1 MECGAMECLTTQHI
15 SLHRSIYKVYPD
27 LSGSPINLRLFDVTH
42 GLRVNLCRDI
52 DAGADST
59 FKCNS
64 SAAAVD
70 TTKDFIKI
78 PSRSCWSQ
86 NLRCPEPFA
95 SCKKAT
101 NKSLNHISLRMVCI
115 KMRRVRLASQ
125 TMVNDMVLLRFTE
138 AISSCEC
145 CQPSSLARALWR
157 RKRSG
162 ICSRA
167 TPLVSCA
174 VVSVS
179 IPNGCEWIC
188 ENYTWFQ
195 LLPKRNK
202 SLM

>member
-15 SLHRSIYKVYPD
+15 SLHRSIYQVYLSLD
-27 LSGSPINLRLFDVTH
+27 LSGCGYLMLLTGLESICAGISTLGLTAPSSAIAAPQQWTQRKISSKFRVDRA
-42 GLRVNLCRDI
+42 GLRIFGV
-52 DAGADST
+52 
-59 FKCNS
+59 
-64 SAAAVD
+64 
-70 TTKDFIKI
+70 
-78 PSRSCWSQ
+78 
-86 NLRCPEPFA
+86 
-95 SCKKAT
+95 
-101 NKSLNHISLRMVCI
+101 LNHSQAARKQQTNRWITSAWMVCI

-138 AISSCEC
+138 AISSCEWG
-145 CQPSSLARALWR
+145 QPSSLANALCR

-167 TPLVSCA
+167 TPLVSWA

-188 ENYTWFQ
+188 ENYTCFQ